1 MAQTAATAG
10 TVQSRTEDRGAG
22 MATGPGDMVWIT
34 RRAREVGYSVF
45 SITNDIHARRVPVI
59 EGCREMGRA
68 SINGRRFQSQTNVE
82 DAPSGISL
90 TQSTLP
96 NEWRSWPKD

>member
-1 MAQTAATAG
+1 
-10 TVQSRTEDRGAG
+10 
-22 MATGPGDMVWIT
+22 
-34 RRAREVGYSVF
+34 
-45 SITNDIHARRVPVI
+45 VPVI

-68 SINGRRFQSQTNVE
+68 SINGRRFRSQTNVE